1 MELAKQIKQGREE
14 LGWSQAKLAEQLH
27 VARQSVSKWE
37 NDQTYPDLEKL
48 LEMSD
53 LFGVT
58 VDSMLRSDR
67 TYQEVAVGQS
77 LTNAQHSWLNPKEL
91 PSMENQRHIAHYEM
105 LQITLTA
112 LILVVLTVLVLLM
125 VL

>member
-1 MELAKQIKQGREE
+1 MELAKQIKQGREQ
-14 LGWSQAKLAEQLH
+14 LGWSQSKLAEQLH

-67 TYQEVAVGQS
+67 TYQEVVVEQS
-77 LTNAQHSWLNPKEL
+77 LTNAEHSWINPKDI
-91 PSMENQRHIAHYEM
+91 PSAETEQHVAHYAM
-105 LQITLTA
+105 IQITLLA
-112 LILVVLTVLVLLM
+112 LILAVLTVLVLLM
-125 VL
+125 V